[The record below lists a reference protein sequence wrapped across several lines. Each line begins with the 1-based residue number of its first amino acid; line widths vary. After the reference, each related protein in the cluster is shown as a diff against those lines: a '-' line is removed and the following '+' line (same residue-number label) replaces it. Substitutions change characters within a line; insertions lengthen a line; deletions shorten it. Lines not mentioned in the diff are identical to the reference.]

1 MDEECI
7 TVSCWNSNGM
17 SDSRRYY
24 LMMLMETC
32 HIIAISEHWLHD
44 NRLHVLY
51 GFSEEFS
58 CIARAHRDSKS
69 EYYGK
74 PGKGKGQGGVALLWR
89 KSLNGISPMPEIV
102 HDGVCGIRL
111 QTGDRKVIIFL
122 SVYFPTACSKTTKT
136 KEYRDFSEKLGKIIK
151 SLEKGCSVVILG
163 DFNGNVGNLCGTRST
178 NKPNKNG
185 VMTAEFFEM
194 YLLFPVNMCRET
206 ATGPVHTF
214 KGRRRKST
222 LDYIAVANDIKK
234 LFCRCEV
241 IKDDEFN
248 VSDHYAIKVDMDIE
262 LIPCNVE
269 VVKEQGRIEWKS
281 SQEGEKYRI
290 AVDHKMKCLRD
301 DVDLEHCSKE
311 ELEEAFNRI
320 IQCLIDE
327 GNKLPKTTYVKENI
341 EQLFLTDKLSDLMIK
356 MSKCYKEYEQA
367 GSPRNTE
374 KELYK
379 LAKKNFKK
387 ESRKRQKVY
396 ERKKLLEINRC
407 ASYNKNTF
415 WNEIEKCCNPG
426 KCKNVVYDAKE
437 VVKAWKVHLRDEY
450 THCDFIYDTDHV
462 DEVKRSL
469 EKWRKKVEEPFEPF
483 TNEEIYR
490 ALKELGEDKLP
501 GYDEVTAE
509 HLVNAGEEIVSVLT
523 ALYNRMF
530 VLEYVPINF
539 RGGTQVP
546 LSKGENSSP
555 IDPNSYSSN
564 PLLTCFNNMFEIL
577 IWGRMRE
584 SWEEKRVC
592 RKGNIYENWAFL
604 LQESIAIGLGTE
616 KKRVYV
622 AYIDTAM
629 ALHSVWIDD
638 FFFDLHEMGV
648 TGKMWRILYNSYKE
662 MKCGIHQGRYL
673 LQLKYAAFVDPLLKE
688 IGSRFSHEIIA
699 TGSIEYDGALFICSQ
714 SEDYLN
720 KAIKIVSDYARRW
733 HYLYNASK
741 SVIILDRKRRKVKL
755 GVENRNFSL
764 GKEIINEKSEYNHLE
779 MKNIISGNIKERIE
793 DRIRMGWERFYTVTG
808 AGIKEPLPKTI
819 CTKIYRTGIIPR
831 VTYGSELWV
840 YKNDDVEML
849 SMFQNSLAD
858 KFKKLSHS
866 KCPFKWLSIDKY
878 IKIKKMVFLKS
889 ILNMHEDSV
898 CRKILRQQADKYD
911 RNKELGDRNDVG
923 SPVYDLLNVCKE
935 LGMYNMCLDCIKNG
949 RKLGENDLQDIIQ
962 KIVLSM

>member
-1 MDEECI
+1 MADIDEECI

-58 CIARAHRDSKS
+58 CIARASTHSRS
-69 EYYGK
+69 EHYGER
-74 PGKGKGQGGVALLWR
+74 GVGKGQGGVALLWR

-122 SVYFPTACSKTTKT
+122 SVYFPTARSKTTKT
-136 KEYRDFSEKLGKIIK
+136 KDYRDFSEKLGKIIK

-341 EQLFLTDKLSDLMIK
+341 EQLFLTDKLSDLMKK

-374 KELYK
+374 SELYK

-387 ESRKRQKVY
+387 ESQKRQKY
-396 ERKKLLEINRC
+396 HEREKLREINRC

-426 KCKNVVYDAKE
+426 KCDKFAIRNSDGNVVYDANE
-437 VVKAWKVHLRDEY
+437 VVNVWKIYFEGVY
-450 THCDFIYDTDHV
+450 TPCTSEHF
-462 DEVKRSL
+462 DEVTRYVEEL
-469 EKWRKKVEEPFEPF
+469 GRKVEEDKFFDKHF
-483 TNEEIYR
+483 TNGEIRR
-490 ALKELGEDKLP
+490 ARQELGEGKLP
-501 GYDEVTAE
+501 GHDEVTAE

-523 ALYNRMF
+523 ALYNRIF
-530 VLEYVPINF
+530 DLEYIPTNF
-539 RGGTQVP
+539 RVGTQVP
-546 LSKGENSSP
+546 LYKGENSSP
-555 IDPNSYSSN
+555 IDPKSYRRIT
-564 PLLTCFNNMFEIL
+564 LLTCFNKMFEIL
-577 IWGRMRE
+577 IWGRMTE
-584 SWEEKRVC
+584 WWEKDRVIQSTY
-592 RKGNIYENWAFL
+592 RDNASYLHSAL
-604 LQESIAIGLGTE
+604 LLHESIAIHLANN
-616 KKRVYV
+616 KKVFV

-629 ALHSVWIDD
+629 AFHRVWIDS
-638 FFFDLHEMGV
+638 FFFHLHEMGI
-648 TGKMWRILYNSYKE
+648 TGKTWRNLYKLYNNIRCQVRLNGTCSDWYE
-662 MKCGIHQGRYL
+662 IKCGIFLGGYSSQ
-673 LQLKYAAFVDPLLKE
+673 QKYTTLINPLLRE
-688 IGSRFSHEIIA
+688 IKKIFRDEDIV
-699 TGSIEYDGALFICSQ
+699 TGSIGYPGTIFICSTSKDNLEQ
-714 SEDYLN
+714 AL
-720 KAIKIVSDYARRW
+720 KIVYDYSRKW
-733 HYLYNASK
+733 HYLFNANK
-741 SVIILDRKRRKVKL
+741 YAIMVDGAGRKVDEL
-755 GVENRNFSL
+755 GVEYESFILEEGGVND
-764 GKEIINEKSEYNHLE
+764 KYDYNHLGMDSLHSSNRAMIE
-779 MKNIISGNIKERIE
+779 NRICR
-793 DRIRMGWERFYTVTG
+793 D
-808 AGIKEPLPKTI
+808 
-819 CTKIYRTGIIPR
+819 
-831 VTYGSELWV
+831 GSTSAL
-840 YKNDDVEML
+840 
-849 SMFQNSLAD
+849 
-858 KFKKLSHS
+858 
-866 KCPFKWLSIDKY
+866 
-878 IKIKKMVFLKS
+878 
-889 ILNMHEDSV
+889 
-898 CRKILRQQADKYD
+898 
-911 RNKELGDRNDVG
+911 
-923 SPVYDLLNVCKE
+923 
-935 LGMYNMCLDCIKNG
+935 
-949 RKLGENDLQDIIQ
+949 
-962 KIVLSM
+962 